1 MLLTPD
7 GDEGRQSRPQSQ
19 RGVSPQ
25 VTAQLGPL
33 RRSVSR
39 AKEFVA
45 GAPSG
50 TNGAKSEEVRGVRQ
64 PSDAGDRE
72 THQVKVTVSESASA
86 LRGTDA
92 AGDGTDAAGADNAAL
107 AAPSDDAGRCVC
119 SHV

>member
-1 MLLTPD
+1 VLLNVFFLLLTPE

-50 TNGAKSEEVRGVRQ
+50 TGGAKGEGAGVRQ
-64 PSDAGDRE
+64 PSDAGDRG

-86 LRGTDA
+86 LRG
-92 AGDGTDAAGADNAAL
+92 DGTAAAGADNATPA
-107 AAPSDDAGRCVC
+107 SDDAGRCVC
-119 SHV
+119 SQI